1 MIRIRELKLSTNTW
15 AMLSMVSI
23 LFITLPNL
31 NILSNM
37 FSEPNENWLHIKE
50 FLLKEYVIN
59 TLIIVIF
66 TGFFTVIIG
75 TSLAWV
81 ISIYDFPLR
90 SFFKWGLILPL
101 TIPPYIAAFTYTG
114 LINYTGLI
122 QSTLRNKFN
131 ISINQ
136 KYTDIMSIEGSI
148 FIFTM
153 FLFPYVYTIT
163 RAFIAKQSA
172 SLIETARVLGR
183 SPLEIFWFVILPLSR
198 AAIVGGTS
206 LVILEVIN
214 DYGVVQYFG
223 VTTFSTAIFK
233 AWFSL
238 SDVDTAIKLA
248 GILMVIVFS
257 ILLFEK
263 VLRGGIKY
271 SYTTTKVRPI
281 NRIRLSGLKSIM
293 AFGYSAII
301 FGLGFLIPAL
311 QLFHWAMITYDNVF
325 DVIFLQLVLNSLI
338 TALAASTIITGIALI
353 IANYSRISQSVISK
367 VIARLTVIGY
377 SIPGAVIAIGVI
389 VFCIGIDNNLFW
401 LYKYV
406 NEDSAKLVL
415 STSIFMLVFAYVI
428 RFIGIG
434 FNSVESGFE
443 KVGKK
448 FFEASRT
455 LGMSVTQT
463 FFKVDLVM
471 IAPAILTGFILAFV
485 DIMKEL
491 PLTLIL
497 RPFNFET
504 LATKTY
510 QYAGDELI
518 QEASIPSLIII
529 IISFISVYVFHRVAD
544 REEC

>member
-1 MIRIRELKLSTNTW
+1 VIRIRELKLNTNIW

-31 NILSNM
+31 NILSNV
-37 FSEPNENWLHIKE
+37 FNEPNENWLHIKE

-66 TGFFTVIIG
+66 TGFFTVVIG
-75 TSLAWV
+75 TSLAWI

-90 SFFKWGLILPL
+90 SFKWGLILPL
-101 TIPPYIAAFTYTG
+101 TIPPYIAAYTYTG

-131 ISINQ
+131 ISVNQ
-136 KYTDIMSIEGSI
+136 SYTDIMSIEGSI

-183 SPLEIFWFVILPLSR
+183 SPLAIFWFVILPLSR
-198 AAIVGGTS
+198 AAIIGGTS
-206 LVILEVIN
+206 LVVLEVIN

-248 GILMVIVFS
+248 GILMVIVFG
-257 ILLFEK
+257 ILLLEK
-263 VLRGGIKY
+263 ILRGGKKY

-281 NRIRLSGLKSIM
+281 TRIKLSGLKSVM
-293 AFGYSAII
+293 AFGYGAII
-301 FGLGFLIPAL
+301 FGLGFLIPSL
-311 QLFHWAMITYDNVF
+311 QLIHWAIITYYNVF
-325 DVIFLQLVLNSLI
+325 DTAFLKLMFNSLF
-338 TALAASTIITGIALI
+338 TALVASALIITIALI
-353 IANYSRISQSVISK
+353 IANYSRISHSIISK
-367 VIARLTVIGY
+367 IIARLTVIGY

-389 VFCIGIDNNLFW
+389 VFFIAIDNNLFW
-401 LYKYV
+401 LYKWV
-406 NEDSAKLVL
+406 KEDSVKLVL
-415 STSIFMLVFAYVI
+415 STSVFMLIFAYVI

-463 FFKVDLVM
+463 FFKVDVGM

-504 LATKTY
+504 LATKAY

-529 IISFISVYVFHRVAD
+529 SISFISVYLFHRVAD
-544 REEC
+544 REEN

>member
-1 MIRIRELKLSTNTW
+1 MIRIRELKLNTNIW

-31 NILSNM
+31 NILSNV
-37 FSEPNENWLHIKE
+37 FNEPNENWLHIKE

-66 TGFFTVIIG
+66 TGFFTVVIG
-75 TSLAWV
+75 TSLAWI

-90 SFFKWGLILPL
+90 SFLKWGLILPL
-101 TIPPYIAAFTYTG
+101 TIPPYIAAYTYTG

-131 ISINQ
+131 ISVNQ
-136 KYTDIMSIEGSI
+136 SYTDIMSIEGSI

-183 SPLEIFWFVILPLSR
+183 SPLAIFWFVILPLSR
-198 AAIVGGTS
+198 AAIIGGTS
-206 LVILEVIN
+206 LVVLEVIN

-248 GILMVIVFS
+248 GILMVIVFG
-257 ILLFEK
+257 ILLLEK
-263 VLRGGIKY
+263 ILRGGKKY

-281 NRIRLSGLKSIM
+281 TRIKLSGLKSVM
-293 AFGYSAII
+293 AFGYGAII
-301 FGLGFLIPAL
+301 FGLGFLIPSL
-311 QLFHWAMITYDNVF
+311 QLIHWAIITYYNVF
-325 DVIFLQLVLNSLI
+325 DTAFLKLMFNSLF
-338 TALAASTIITGIALI
+338 TALVASALIITIALI
-353 IANYSRISQSVISK
+353 IANYSRISHSIISK
-367 VIARLTVIGY
+367 IIARLTVIGY

-389 VFCIGIDNNLFW
+389 VFFIAIDNNLFW
-401 LYKYV
+401 LYKWV
-406 NEDSAKLVL
+406 KEDSVKLVL
-415 STSIFMLVFAYVI
+415 STSVFMLIFAYVI

-463 FFKVDLVM
+463 FFKVDVGM

-504 LATKTY
+504 LATKAY

-529 IISFISVYVFHRVAD
+529 SISFISVYLFHRVAD
-544 REEC
+544 REEN

>member
-1 MIRIRELKLSTNTW
+1 MIRIRELKLNTNIW
-15 AMLSMVSI
+15 AMLSMVTI

-31 NILSNM
+31 NILSNV
-37 FSEPNENWLHIKE
+37 FNEPNENWLHIKE

-66 TGFFTVIIG
+66 TGFFTVVIG
-75 TSLAWV
+75 TSLAWI
-81 ISIYDFPLR
+81 ISIYDFPFR
-90 SFFKWGLILPL
+90 SFLKWGLILPL
-101 TIPPYIAAFTYTG
+101 TIPPYIAAYTYTG

-122 QSTLRNKFN
+122 QSTLRNKYN
-131 ISINQ
+131 ISVNQ
-136 KYTDIMSIEGSI
+136 SYTDIMSIEGSI

-198 AAIVGGTS
+198 AAIIGGTS

-248 GILMVIVFS
+248 GILMVIVFG
-257 ILLFEK
+257 ILLLEK
-263 VLRGGIKY
+263 VLRGGKKY

-281 NRIRLSGLKSIM
+281 TRIKLSGLKSVM

-301 FGLGFLIPAL
+301 FGLGFLIPSF
-311 QLFHWAMITYDNVF
+311 QLIHWAIITYYRVF
-325 DVIFLQLVLNSLI
+325 DATFLQLMLNSLL
-338 TALAASTIITGIALI
+338 TASVASALIITIALI
-353 IANYSRISQSVISK
+353 IANYSRISQSIISK
-367 VIARLTVIGY
+367 IVARLTVMGY

-389 VFCIGIDNNLFW
+389 VFFIAIDNNLFW
-401 LYKYV
+401 LYKWV
-406 NEDSAKLVL
+406 KEDSVKLVL
-415 STSIFMLVFAYVI
+415 STSIFMLIFAYVI

-463 FFKVDLVM
+463 FFKVDVGM
-471 IAPAILTGFILAFV
+471 IAPAIFTGFILAFV

-504 LATKTY
+504 LATKAY

-529 IISFISVYVFHRVAD
+529 SISFISVYLFHRVAD
-544 REEC
+544 REEN

>member
-1 MIRIRELKLSTNTW
+1 VIRIRELKLNTNIW

-31 NILSNM
+31 NILSNV
-37 FSEPNENWLHIKE
+37 FNEPNENWLHIKE

-66 TGFFTVIIG
+66 TGFFTVVIG
-75 TSLAWV
+75 TSLAWI

-90 SFFKWGLILPL
+90 SFLKWGLILPL
-101 TIPPYIAAFTYTG
+101 TIPPYIAAYTYTG

-131 ISINQ
+131 ISVNQ
-136 KYTDIMSIEGSI
+136 SYTDIMSIEGSI

-183 SPLEIFWFVILPLSR
+183 SPLAIFWFVILPLSR
-198 AAIVGGTS
+198 AAIIGGTS
-206 LVILEVIN
+206 LVVLEVIN

-248 GILMVIVFS
+248 GILMVIVFG
-257 ILLFEK
+257 ILLLEK
-263 VLRGGIKY
+263 ILRGGKKY

-281 NRIRLSGLKSIM
+281 TRIKLSGLKSVM
-293 AFGYSAII
+293 AFGYGAII
-301 FGLGFLIPAL
+301 FGLGFLIPSL
-311 QLFHWAMITYDNVF
+311 QLIHWAIITYYNVF
-325 DVIFLQLVLNSLI
+325 DTAFLKLMFNSLF
-338 TALAASTIITGIALI
+338 TALVASALIITIALI
-353 IANYSRISQSVISK
+353 IANYSRISHSIISK
-367 VIARLTVIGY
+367 IIARLTVIGY

-389 VFCIGIDNNLFW
+389 VFFIAIDNNLFW
-401 LYKYV
+401 LYKWV
-406 NEDSAKLVL
+406 KEDSVKLVL
-415 STSIFMLVFAYVI
+415 STSVFMLIFAYVI

-463 FFKVDLVM
+463 FFKVDVGM

-504 LATKTY
+504 LATKAY

-529 IISFISVYVFHRVAD
+529 SISFISVYLFHRVAD
-544 REEC
+544 REEN